1 MPVMFFETQAKR
13 FQSYAP
19 FFQNISLIF
28 IDILDKML
36 SPQFNIYCVLKGSKT
51 YQKALTF

>member
-28 IDILDKML
+28 IDILDKMFKISL
-36 SPQFNIYCVLKGSKT
+36 HN
-51 YQKALTF
+51 LTFIVF